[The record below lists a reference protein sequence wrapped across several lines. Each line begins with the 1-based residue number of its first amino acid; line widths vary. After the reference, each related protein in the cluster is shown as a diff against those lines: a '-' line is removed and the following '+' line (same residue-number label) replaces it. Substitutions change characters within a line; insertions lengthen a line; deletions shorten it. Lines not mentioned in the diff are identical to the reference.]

1 MKLDAS
7 DIRYLSSDT
16 FRVLT
21 AVEMGSKNHE
31 IVPTAL
37 IANLAGL
44 RSGGVNKCISEL
56 AKRGLVKREANSK
69 CMFVCFSHL
78 SLLETH
84 MNVKENKTDMR
95 YIGMIQIQR

>member
-69 CMFVCFSHL
+69 CMSVCFSHL
-78 SLLETH
+78 FLIETH
-84 MNVKENKTDMR
+84 MKIREKKLMCF
-95 YIGMIQIQR
+95 ILGLFK